1 MTPESVN
8 TEAGEVTDAV
18 QTGALVEAGIRKA
31 VVRVDETVPAL
42 EAAGA
47 LALVAAVGVDAGGPI
62 PVLKKSHFEE
72 ALPLVPF
79 NFFAPVAKLCF
90 YRG

>member
-8 TEAGEVTDAV
+8 AEAGEVTDAV

-62 PVLKKSHFEE
+62 PVVKKSHFKEG
-72 ALPLVPF
+72 LP
-79 NFFAPVAKLCF
+79 
-90 YRG
+90 

>member
-1 MTPESVN
+1 MELKEDGTGYLAQMTPESVN
-8 TEAGEVTDAV
+8 AEAGEVTDAV

-31 VVRVDETVPAL
+31 VVGVDETVPAL

-62 PVLKKSHFEE
+62 PVVKKSHFKEG
-72 ALPLVPF
+72 LP
-79 NFFAPVAKLCF
+79 
-90 YRG
+90 